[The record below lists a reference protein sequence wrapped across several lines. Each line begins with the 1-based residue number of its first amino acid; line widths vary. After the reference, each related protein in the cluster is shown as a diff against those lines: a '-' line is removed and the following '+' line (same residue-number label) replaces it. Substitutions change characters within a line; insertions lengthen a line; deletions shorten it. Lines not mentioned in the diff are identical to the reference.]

1 MGFPKLPT
9 SRSARFLLA
18 AAATLLLPLP
28 LLASIGVGI
37 GTGKIIIEEDLKPG
51 GTYELPA
58 LPVLNT
64 GDEPGT
70 YEVSIEYHENQPE
83 RKPEKDWF
91 TFTPPSFELEPGGS
105 QIVQAS
111 LTLPIKTVP
120 GEYFAYVEAHPVRK
134 ADDGQSRVGVAA
146 AAKLYF
152 TVAPASVFQGLYYKA
167 ASFMTRHAPW
177 TYVVLA
183 VLAAGAL
190 LSFLRRFVK
199 LNISFQR
206 TPPRP

>member
-1 MGFPKLPT
+1 MGLPKLPT
-9 SRSARFLLA
+9 SRSVRFLFAALA
-18 AAATLLLPLP
+18 AFLLPFP

-37 GTGKIIIEEDLKPG
+37 GTGKIIIEEVLKPG
-51 GTYELPA
+51 STYELPA

-70 YEVSIEYHENQPE
+70 YEVSIEYHEKQPE
-83 RKPEKDWF
+83 KMPKGEWF
-91 TFTPPSFELEPGGS
+91 TFTPPSFHLEPGGS
-105 QIVQAS
+105 QIVQAA
-111 LTLPIKTVP
+111 LTLPIKTEP
-120 GEYFAYVEAHPVRK
+120 GDYFAYVEAHPTRK

-152 TVAPASVFQGLYYKA
+152 TVAPANVFQGMYYKA

-190 LSFLRRFVK
+190 MSFLRRFVR

-206 TPPRP
+206 TPPRS